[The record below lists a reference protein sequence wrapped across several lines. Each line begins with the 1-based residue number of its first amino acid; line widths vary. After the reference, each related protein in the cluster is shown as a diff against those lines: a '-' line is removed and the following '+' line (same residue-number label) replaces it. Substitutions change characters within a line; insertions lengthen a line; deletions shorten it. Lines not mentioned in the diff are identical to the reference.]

1 MKTIPRLLIFFFCTV
16 SMHSFCQSGANS
28 INQIKNL
35 EEQERMAVTNG
46 DTAALFRLWA
56 PDYVVNNPNNMILT
70 AAQIK
75 KFMRST
81 GMDKTSFTRNIEKI
95 SFMKDVAIVMGSE
108 MVTPKDK
115 NGNATKPV
123 YRRYT
128 NVWIKNDNG
137 WNLSARQATITLVQ

>member
-1 MKTIPRLLIFFFCTV
+1 MDE
-16 SMHSFCQSGANS
+16 
-28 INQIKNL
+28 IKRL
-35 EEQERMAVTNG
+35 EEQERVAVTGG
-46 DTAALFRLWA
+46 DTTTLFRLWS

-81 GMDKTSFTRNIEKI
+81 GMDKSSFTRNIEKI
-95 SFMKDVAIVMGSE
+95 SFVKDVAIVMGSE
-108 MVTPKDK
+108 TVTVKDK
-115 NGNATKPV
+115 NGNAGKPV

-128 NVWIKNDNG
+128 NVWIRNGNG